1 MNEAILRIEEVTGLK
16 RKTTQI
22 RQFLL
27 KHGYRYHKMDQVLGK
42 ADANK
47 QEYWVEALRPY
58 IQKAQ
63 KGDCHLQ
70 FSDVAHFTLSS
81 FACMVWSVC
90 RIF

>member
-47 QEYWVEALRPY
+47 QEYWVEA
-58 IQKAQ
+58 
-63 KGDCHLQ
+63 
-70 FSDVAHFTLSS
+70 
-81 FACMVWSVC
+81 
-90 RIF
+90 